1 MKENQEATASRSAPR
16 ELLKEVLQT
25 EEQRYKKETWNNRN
39 ELRAT
44 EMISTYKYNR
54 LFFS

>member
-25 EEQRYKKETWNNRN
+25 EEQIQEGNLKQQEWNKGNRN
-39 ELRAT
+39 D
-44 EMISTYKYNR
+44 KY
-54 LFFS
+54 L